1 MTPPFLGVLTTAA
14 WPHLAQPTPY
24 IIIMSTLVSNKAT
37 PRSRKIRRFPPEK
50 FITIPGVV
58 VFAEHATHLRDGTPV
73 NYDREALEKI
83 AACCNRQVKGIG
95 NDAAVCIA
103 SYRSQQW
110 FRVKRWNRSI
120 RSRVIGPGFP
130 VPMGRLS
137 TFTTGTISAAVPV
150 RKHSSAI

>member
-1 MTPPFLGVLTTAA
+1 
-14 WPHLAQPTPY
+14 
-24 IIIMSTLVSNKAT
+24 MSTLVSNKANLS
-37 PRSRKIRRFPPEK
+37 PRKAQRFPPEK

-58 VFAEHATHLRDGTPV
+58 VFAEHRTYLRDGTPV
-73 NYDREALEKI
+73 TCDREAFEKI
-83 AACCNRQVKGIG
+83 TACCSRRVEKIG
-95 NDAAVCIA
+95 NTAAVCIA
-103 SYRSQQW
+103 CGRCQQW